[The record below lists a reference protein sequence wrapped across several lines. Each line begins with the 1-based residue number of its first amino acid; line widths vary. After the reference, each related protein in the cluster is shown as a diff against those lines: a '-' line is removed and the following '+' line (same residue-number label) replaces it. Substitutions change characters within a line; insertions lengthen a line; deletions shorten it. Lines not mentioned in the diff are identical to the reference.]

1 MRIYLEDFKTGWYE
15 ISLGVKKTEIDNLI
29 DRLHDLKKGD
39 IDHFHITNN
48 FEGEGGILWTI
59 LFLLLLLALLSQLN
73 IGV

>member
-48 FEGEGGILWTI
+48 FEGEGGIGDIEIYLKDDKEED
-59 LFLLLLLALLSQLN
+59 N
-73 IGV
+73 IKLI